1 MRMPNLLRTLR
12 LLGIVALLASGCTR
26 SAPHGTGVYLLL
38 DTSGTYRQELDKA
51 AQIINYTLT
60 RLGAD
65 DSFAVATINT
75 GSFSEKNI
83 IAKVTLDDR
92 PSTANAQKRAFSES
106 IAKFLKSERASAY
119 TDITGGLLQAVE
131 FLNEKGPGR
140 KAIFIFSDM
149 KEDLQKGYVR
159 DIPVPLEGFEVV
171 ALNVTKLR
179 SDNLDPRE
187 YLGRLEQW
195 RTKVETGRG
204 TWRVINDLDRLEGL
218 LGGGVVVASETSS
231 AGTRE

>member
-1 MRMPNLLRTLR
+1 MNTATLMRTLR
-12 LLGIVALLASGCTR
+12 LIGIGALLAAGCTR

-60 RLGAD
+60 RLGAY
-65 DSFAVATINT
+65 DSFAVASINT
-75 GSFSEKNI
+75 GSFTEKNI

-106 IAKFLKSERASAY
+106 IANFLQNEHASAY

-187 YLGRLEQW
+187 YLGRLDDW
-195 RTKVETGRG
+195 RTRVENGRG

-218 LGGGVVVASETSS
+218 LGDRVVLASQPSGGA
-231 AGTRE
+231 RE